1 MSNIKNEMSIY
12 NQNEEFL
19 KYNVEFIN
27 GYLTSIALL
36 RDYTTNEVG
45 FNFCFKKIGDAKLVN
60 KAINDE
66 LKWALERYIGLDGV
80 TILNNSANQIVEISN
95 WQKEL
100 KSRLNYWIGNEFTNS
115 IKEERRCWP
124 DSQDLIINDFI
135 EHLKLFFQGKEI
147 QVFEFS
153 KIFKDSLPRQW
164 GWLNFE
170 DIIFNDSNETYLLHL
185 DLSD

>member
-1 MSNIKNEMSIY
+1 MSIY

-19 KYNVEFIN
+19 NYDVEYIN

-45 FNFCFKKIGDAKLVN
+45 FNFYFKKIGDEKSIN
-60 KAINDE
+60 EAIKDE
-66 LKWALERYIGLDGV
+66 LKWALERYLGLDEV
-80 TILNNSANQIVEISN
+80 RKLNQSSNKITEIRN

-100 KSRLNYWIGNEFTNS
+100 KSRLNFWIGCEFTNS
-115 IKEERRCWP
+115 IKEERRCWL
-124 DSQDLIINDFI
+124 DKQDLIINDFI
-135 EHLKLFFQGKEI
+135 AHIKLFFQGKEI
-147 QVFEFS
+147 RVFEFN
-153 KIFKDSLPRQW
+153 KNFKDSLPRQW

-170 DIIFNDSNETYLLHL
+170 DIIFSNSNETYLLHL